1 MEEVRRTGYKHTKS
15 LWLFIVALFFLII
28 VLIVSF
34 INISRASYTLTYAA
48 SPSYKIKETFTFSGV
63 ECTEKSIT
71 LNFEDNKKTE
81 NVKKY
86 DYKVKK
92 GVLYI
97 DNRIVGVCNAFVI
110 TTIDNHT
117 YICKSTITAVI
128 ILSLITLF
136 FIIMGFLMIRKENGT
151 AYKLRIAQLERE
163 VAELIA
169 SREDD
174 A

>member
-1 MEEVRRTGYKHTKS
+1 METAQKNDYKHIKS
-15 LWLFIVALFFLII
+15 LWLFIIALIFLII

-34 INISRASYTLTYAA
+34 INISRASYTRTYAA
-48 SPSYKIKETFTFSGV
+48 SPSYKIEETLTFSGV
-63 ECTEKSIT
+63 ECAEKSIT

-81 NVKKY
+81 NVKKF
-86 DYKVKK
+86 DYTVKK

-117 YICKSTITAVI
+117 YICTSTITAVI

-169 SREDD
+169 SKKDD
-174 A
+174 